1 MGLINR
7 HTSAA
12 DIAEHAVED
21 ARALCDRAHGDAPD
35 VVIIGRKDLNFT
47 YIPSHLYYCLFE
59 LLKNSLR
66 AVVESHGAFNALP
79 PIKAR
84 RDIAEMPTRCR
95 RDIAEMPTRC
105 RRDIAKLCTQV
116 IIN

>member
-1 MGLINR
+1 MRRYVGLINR
-7 HTSAA
+7 HTSPA

-66 AVVESHGAFNALP
+66 AVVESHGAFNDLP
-79 PIKAR
+79 PIKVR
-84 RDIAEMPTRCR
+84 RPPAQRAASWRCLISANIPAGDHR
-95 RDIAEMPTRC
+95 RR
-105 RRDIAKLCTQV
+105 
-116 IIN
+116 